1 MGVPERGRGGDDYPM
16 KSRKLSASFLAGFL
30 ALSVLLSA
38 CGGAKPAETN
48 QPAAGTEQKQQQQAE
63 APKPPVRI
71 AVVTSRSGPFEPWGT
86 DNLNG
91 FEIGLEYAT
100 GGSMEVAGRKLEL
113 KVYDDQGKPEI
124 GKAMAEQAITEWKAD
139 FIMGT
144 VSSGIALQ
152 IIPVIDQY
160 KKIFMVEPAAADS
173 ITGEFFSKYL
183 FRTGST
189 TGQDALAG
197 AVGATKL
204 GKKIIQLAPDYQWGH
219 DSAGAWQKIME
230 SNGATVENLFA
241 PQNTTDFTPY
251 FQQILAKQ
259 PEVLVVHWAGDNG
272 TKLFQQAGEQKVYE
286 KVKVTGGIADF
297 AAMQVM
303 GEKAAGMSGMVKY
316 FHTLP
321 KNQVNDYL
329 VKRHKEKHNGELPDL
344 FTGGGMAAAIAI
356 VEGLKKTNGDTDA
369 DKLVAAM
376 EGMKFQGPKGEYEFR
391 KEDHQALQTMY
402 IVELAMN
409 EGFNFPTPKLVQE
422 LKPSETAPAIANKK

>member
-1 MGVPERGRGGDDYPM
+1 M
-16 KSRKLSASFLAGFL
+16 KTRKLSAFLAGFL
-30 ALSVLLSA
+30 ALSMLLTA
-38 CGGAKPAETN
+38 CGGAK
-48 QPAAGTEQKQQQQAE
+48 TEQKPAAPEQPKQEEKKPE
-63 APKPPVRI
+63 APKPPVKI
-71 AVVTSRSGPFEPWGT
+71 AVVTSRSGLFEAWGT
-86 DNLNG
+86 HNLRG

-100 GGSMEVAGRKLEL
+100 GGKMEVAGRKIEL
-113 KVYDDQGKPEI
+113 KVYDDQSKPEI

-160 KKIFMVEPAAADS
+160 KKIFMVEPAAADQ
-173 ITGEFFSKYL
+173 ITGPNFSKYL
-183 FRTGST
+183 FRTGSSV
-189 TGQDALAG
+189 GQDALAG

-204 GKKIIQLAPDYQWGH
+204 GKKIIQLAPDYQWGK
-219 DSAGAWQKIME
+219 DSAGAWEGIMKA
-230 SNGATVENLFA
+230 NGATVENFFA
-241 PQNTTDFTPY
+241 PQDTTDFTPY
-251 FQQILAKQ
+251 FQQILAKK
-259 PEVLVVHWAGDNG
+259 PEVLVVHWAGANG
-272 TKLFQQAGEQKVYE
+272 AKLFQQAGEQKVYE

-297 AAMQVM
+297 AAMKVM
-303 GEKAAGMSGMVKY
+303 GAKAAGMSGMVKY

-321 KNQVNDYL
+321 KNEVNDYL

-376 EGMKFQGPKGEYEFR
+376 EGMKFQSPKGEMEFR

-409 EGFNFPTPKLVQE
+409 PGFDFPTPKLIQE
-422 LKPSETAPAIANKK
+422 LKPSETAPPITNKK